1 MKKSRPLFSIALGA
15 LIVVGMNVPLLMQGQ
30 SSARE
35 RVAYLDDP
43 KTQLAQQENPA
54 PSTTPQQPA
63 EAEKKGPGWAVNCKS
78 GVSEEGLE
86 CRLSQTVVT
95 QQGGQLLT
103 EITFRIPA
111 DKKAPEVIVR
121 LPLGAFLPAGAT
133 LQVDDKTP
141 LSLDF
146 RACDRSGCYAQAP
159 ISPQMLKDLQSGQEL
174 KVTFKNLAE
183 KEINVPLSLDGFPD
197 AYRKIF

>member
-1 MKKSRPLFSIALGA
+1 MKKSRSFGIALGA
-15 LIVVGMNVPLLMQGQ
+15 LIVVGTIVPLFMQAQGN
-30 SSARE
+30 ARE
-35 RVAYLDDP
+35 RVVGDP
-43 KTQLAQQENPA
+43 KTQLAQQETPA
-54 PSTTPQQPA
+54 PSTTPPPPA

-103 EITFRIPA
+103 DVTFRIPA

-141 LSLDF
+141 QRLDF

-159 ISPQMLKDLQSGQEL
+159 ISSQMLKDLQSGRQL

-197 AYRKIF
+197 AYRKVL